1 MSRFEGFWKYPLFGW
16 VMFSYRTFTPELF
29 GDHYS
34 SWSRNEISMTS
45 IQIKLVITYNF
56 CSHIVLLCVI
66 CVHGPMVAT
75 PTQTDTTMAN
85 VCSAHCIQHQRG
97 IFCLSADG
105 WQYVPLHFVARCW
118 WIGSGAGGGIL
129 RRVLSISQSGWHDLK
144 VLMLGQVFAFTLCIR
159 DHHTSSD
166 IP

>member
-1 MSRFEGFWKYPLFGW
+1 MKKESHGKNGRKNHSKLRGVGKCRVLRDFENTLFGW

-45 IQIKLVITYNF
+45 IQINLVITYNY
-56 CSHIVLLCVI
+56 CSHIVLLFVI

-85 VCSAHCIQHQRG
+85 VCSAIA
-97 IFCLSADG
+97 STTNE
-105 WQYVPLHFVARCW
+105 V
-118 WIGSGAGGGIL
+118 S
-129 RRVLSISQSGWHDLK
+129 
-144 VLMLGQVFAFTLCIR
+144 FA
-159 DHHTSSD
+159 
-166 IP
+166 